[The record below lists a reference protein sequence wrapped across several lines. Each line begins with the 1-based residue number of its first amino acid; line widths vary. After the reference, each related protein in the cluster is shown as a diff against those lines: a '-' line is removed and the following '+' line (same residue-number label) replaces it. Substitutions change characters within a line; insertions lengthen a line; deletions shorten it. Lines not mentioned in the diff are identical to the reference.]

1 MNEAAVVR
9 RLRASL
15 IGSADTS
22 AGWRYR
28 KAREFPWDARNVE
41 SGKSLRRLNAALA
54 ALPPDHELWGRY
66 AAVWSRAGDD
76 DCPRLFEI
84 EHAMLEAYG
93 FSIHGAPGSA
103 DKFLLELL
111 TALELELAG
120 SAHADLLEGDREEPA
135 PRIGVIDAFPEAE
148 ARHVVG

>member
-54 ALPPDHELWGRY
+54 TLPPDHELWGRY

-76 DCPRLFEI
+76 DCQRLVEI
-84 EHAMLEAYG
+84 EHAMLDAYG
-93 FSIHGAPGSA
+93 FSVHGASGSA

-111 TALELELAG
+111 TALELELG
-120 SAHADLLEGDREEPA
+120 TDREEPA
-135 PRIGVIDAFPEAE
+135 PRISVIGPFPEAE
-148 ARHVVG
+148 ARRVAG